1 MDGDVFVARRG
12 ATMVRW
18 RGNAQILRAAD
29 FGALSM
35 KGAITTYW
43 GKLSED
49 RLEWHPLLHHCAD
62 VAACCEALLRRTVL
76 GERLA
81 GWGDITALD
90 EVQVERLSVL
100 AALHDLGKFNNG
112 FQAKAQS
119 KARGTCGHVLEIL
132 AILGSGYE
140 DVQAR
145 LIPVLPVADF
155 ERWADDDVAV
165 KLLVAA
171 IGHHGRPYPCESR
184 RQINADIWA
193 PGRFGD
199 PFAGIT
205 DLVAAVRRWF
215 PRAFEPGGTRLPVG
229 AAFQHGFAGLVML
242 ADWLGSHRGLFP
254 YSAELEPDRMAL
266 ARGQALQALAAVG
279 LDVVGPRQGL
289 GRARPSF
296 AAISEHAEPAPAQ
309 EVTGTLPCERGGSLT
324 ILEAET
330 GSGKTEAALLRFAQ
344 LFHAGCVDGLFFAL
358 PTRTAATQIHRRVLA
373 AVERA
378 FPSDQRPPV
387 VLAVPGYLRVDDVEG
402 ERLPHF
408 EVLWNDDDRERF
420 RYRGWAAE
428 NSKRY
433 LAGPIV
439 VGTIDQVLLSAVMV
453 PHAHLRA
460 TAAARHLV
468 VVDEVHASD
477 AYMNRLLEEV
487 LKFQLQSGGHA
498 FLMSATLGS
507 SARTRLLDAVGAGA
521 PAPTLATASDMPY
534 PMITHFERGRGVE
547 LHGVQHGK
555 RHRTIRPIVHT
566 IAADPGAVASLALAA
581 ARQGARVLVVRNL
594 VKDCVATQEAL
605 EVLAGEAGDS
615 GLLFRAEGVVAP
627 HHSRFAR
634 DDRRCLDAAV
644 EREFGKLRPAGIGRV
659 LVATQT
665 VEQSLDLDADLLLTD
680 LCPMDVLLQRV
691 GRLHRHER
699 ARPPNF
705 EVPMVRVLV
714 PTERDLGRWI
724 QRDGAAK
731 GPHGLGTVYADLR
744 VLEAT
749 WRLCEA
755 SAQFEIPA
763 ENRQLVE
770 ATTHPEALGEL
781 VEDLGGPW
789 PRHVDWM
796 RGRTATDR
804 GIAKDVLVVRT
815 AEFGEAR
822 FKDRE
827 EVGKVASRLGEDD
840 RTVTFTERQTSP
852 FEQVIETVILPHHMV
867 RGSQPDPLAPVAATG
882 DAGVIT
888 FRYGNAVYRYDRLG
902 LRLVK
907 ARGEA

>member
-1 MDGDVFVARRG
+1 MARELLLAQR
-12 ATMVRW
+12 ATVMIRW
-18 RGNAQILRAAD
+18 RGNAQTLRKAGR
-29 FGALSM
+29 GALEM
-35 KGAITTYW
+35 KGAITTFW

-49 RLEWHPLLHHCAD
+49 RLEWNPLLHHCAD
-62 VAACCEALLRRTVL
+62 VAACCEALLQRTVL

-81 GWGDITALD
+81 AWGDIPALD
-90 EVQVERLSVL
+90 EVQVERLSAI
-100 AALHDLGKFNNG
+100 AALHDVGKFNNA
-112 FQAKAQS
+112 FQAKAQP
-119 KARGTCGHVLEIL
+119 KKRGKGGHVLEIL
-132 AILGSGYE
+132 AMFGAGYE

-145 LIPVLPVADF
+145 LIPVLPLGDF
-155 ERWADDDVAV
+155 ERWADNDVAC

-184 RQINADIWA
+184 EQINADIWG
-193 PGRFGD
+193 PGRLGD
-199 PFAGIT
+199 PLAGIA

-215 PRAFEPGGTRLPVG
+215 PRAFEPGGARLPTS

-254 YSAELEPDRMAL
+254 YSAELEPDRMPL
-266 ARGQALQALAAVG
+266 ARGQALHALAAVG
-279 LDVVGPRQGL
+279 LDVVGPRGSL
-289 GRARPSF
+289 GPTRPSF
-296 AAISEHAEPAPAQ
+296 ATISEHPEPAPAQ
-309 EVTGTLPCERGGSLT
+309 AVTEALPCERGGSLT

-373 AVERA
+373 AMERA
-378 FPSDQRPPV
+378 FPADQRPPV

-433 LAGPIV
+433 LAGSIV
-439 VGTIDQVLLSAVMV
+439 VGTIDQLLLSAVMV

-487 LKFQLQSGGHA
+487 LRFQLQSGGHA

-521 PAPTLATASDMPY
+521 PAPSLVAASDMPY

-547 LHGVQHGK
+547 LRGVQHGK
-555 RHRTIRPIVHT
+555 RHRTIRPIVHP
-566 IAADPGAVASLALAA
+566 IAADPRAVASLALAA

-594 VKDCVATQEAL
+594 VKDCIATQEAL
-605 EVLAGEAGDS
+605 EALAEETGESA
-615 GLLFRAEGVVAP
+615 LLFRAEGVVAP

-644 EREFGKLRPAGIGRV
+644 EREFGKSRVAGSGRV
-659 LVATQT
+659 LIATQT

-699 ARPPNF
+699 ERPGGF
-705 EVPMVRVLV
+705 ELPTVRILV

-724 QRDGAAK
+724 QRDGTAQ
-731 GPHGLGTVYADLR
+731 GPHGLGTVYEDLR
-744 VLEAT
+744 VLETT
-749 WRLCEA
+749 WRLCGT
-755 SAQFEIPA
+755 SAQLEIPA
-763 ENRQLVE
+763 DNRRLVE
-770 ATTHPEALGEL
+770 ATTHPEALAAVVG
-781 VEDLGGPW
+781 DLGGPW
-789 PRHVDWM
+789 QHHAEAM
-796 RGRTATDR
+796 RGQRATDR

-815 AEFGEAR
+815 AEFGEVR
-822 FKDRE
+822 FKDRD

-840 RTVTFTERQTSP
+840 RTVTFTEGQTSP
-852 FEQVIETVILPHHMV
+852 FGQVIETVIVPHPML

-882 DAGVIT
+882 DAGVIK
-888 FRYGNAVYRYDRLG
+888 FRYGDAAYRYDRLG
-902 LRLVK
+902 LRT
-907 ARGEA
+907 